1 MRLVDDG
8 STSPTLLSEVADW
21 QDHPAWVSF
30 RGRYDPLL
38 RRWCRGYGLDEDSID
53 EVCQRIWIE
62 LADRMRTFHYDP
74 NRTFRGWLRRVC
86 ESRVLDFLRQRQAVC
101 LLSLDDR
108 DGEPEAGGTRDVDR
122 PGREGS
128 RRRGRR
134 PAPALPARA
143 RPRRSRRR

>member
-8 STSPTLLSEVADW
+8 STSPTLLSEVSDW

-30 RGRYDPLL
+30 RDRYDPLL
-38 RRWCRGYGLDEDSID
+38 RRWCRGYGLDDDSID

-62 LADRMRTFHYDP
+62 LADRMKTFQYDP

-86 ESRVLDFLRQRQAVC
+86 ESRVLDFLRQRQAVS

-108 DGEPEAGGTRDVDR
+108 DGEP
-122 PGREGS
+122 
-128 RRRGRR
+128 RGCAR
-134 PAPALPARA
+134 AASIDPARGITA
-143 RPRRSRRR
+143 KGRPTCFGSSCWTRPRRSRRR